1 MQFITSENSQR
12 RKAIRALYGAQ
23 WRVRVDKMSDVQV
36 TAVYLKFVEQGK
48 IAPPPKQWT
57 VFYEEGL

>member
-1 MQFITSENSQR
+1 MEQVQR

-36 TAVYLKFVEQGK
+36 TAIYLKFVEQGM
-48 IAPPPKQWT
+48 IASPPKKWEP
-57 VFYEEGL
+57 FYEEEN